1 MERPENYDSILRALH
16 PSQSWYGYS
25 DSDNRI
31 YENIIIHP
39 EVWDSGQD
47 KMVSNPHEK
56 PTKEFLDSEL
66 AQLQSEHDSQEYS
79 RNRQAEYP
87 SLNDLIVAL
96 WENVVE
102 ERAASVISLEAT
114 RQAIKAKYPK

>member
-1 MERPENYDSILRALH
+1 MIFTIEDVLVQMHSG
-16 PSQSWYGYS
+16 QWFGWS
-25 DSDNRI
+25 DPKNKV
-31 YENIIIHP
+31 YANLIIHG
-39 EVWDSGQD
+39 DQ
-47 KMVSNPHEK
+47 EK
-56 PTKEFLDSEL
+56 PTQEFLESEL
-66 AQLQSEHDSQEYS
+66 ARLQSEHDAQEYA

-87 SLNDLIVAL
+87 SINDLIVAL

>member
-1 MERPENYDSILRALH
+1 MSIGTTEA
-16 PSQSWYGYS
+16 
-25 DSDNRI
+25 
-31 YENIIIHP
+31 
-39 EVWDSGQD
+39 
-47 KMVSNPHEK
+47 
-56 PTKEFLDSEL
+56 
-66 AQLQSEHDSQEYS
+66 LQSLRPTAKWSVSSEVVNWFDDAQFEPTTAEINTEIARLEAEHNAQEYA

-87 SLNDLIVAL
+87 SINELIVAL

>member
-1 MERPENYDSILRALH
+1 MNHQAIYNTHPDVKSIRGDKGYDS
-16 PSQSWYGYS
+16 
-25 DSDNRI
+25 SDN
-31 YENIIIHP
+31 
-39 EVWDSGQD
+39 EVSLNESAIATEEARLQAEWD
-47 KMVSNPHEK
+47 
-56 PTKEFLDSEL
+56 
-66 AQLQSEHDSQEYS
+66 AQEYA

-87 SLNDLIVAL
+87 PIKDLIVAL

>member
-1 MERPENYDSILRALH
+1 MITSNGLTRLGFEAWVDFILQKDLGDTYIKEWNSALPQ
-16 PSQSWYGYS
+16 PSEAEIEAAHAEWQAEY
-25 DSDNRI
+25 
-31 YENIIIHP
+31 
-39 EVWDSGQD
+39 
-47 KMVSNPHEK
+47 
-56 PTKEFLDSEL
+56 
-66 AQLQSEHDSQEYS
+66 DSQEYA

-87 SLNDLIVAL
+87 SIDDLIVAL

>member
-1 MERPENYDSILRALH
+1 MITSKGLERLGFNPRNDFILEDVGSGVYIAEWKSDQPQPSVAEIETAHAEWQAEYDA
-16 PSQSWYGYS
+16 
-25 DSDNRI
+25 
-31 YENIIIHP
+31 
-39 EVWDSGQD
+39 
-47 KMVSNPHEK
+47 
-56 PTKEFLDSEL
+56 
-66 AQLQSEHDSQEYS
+66 QEYA

-87 SLNDLIVAL
+87 SINDLIVAL

>member
-1 MERPENYDSILRALH
+1 MTMTIHDALESLH
-16 PSQSWYGYS
+16 PTAEWVVRG
-25 DSDNRI
+25 DTLEWLD
-31 YENIIIHP
+31 EN
-39 EVWDSGQD
+39 VTA
-47 KMVSNPHEK
+47 
-56 PTKEFLDSEL
+56 PTQAEIDTEI
-66 AQLQSEHDSQEYS
+66 ARLQAEYDAQEYA

-87 SLNDLIVAL
+87 SINDLIVAL

>member
-1 MERPENYDSILRALH
+1 MVLGVQISMITSQGLKKLGFKSLSFNDDGDFLLQDDGAGTYIAEWKSASPQ
-16 PSQSWYGYS
+16 PSEAE
-25 DSDNRI
+25 I
-31 YENIIIHP
+31 ETAH
-39 EVWDSGQD
+39 
-47 KMVSNPHEK
+47 
-56 PTKEFLDSEL
+56 SEWQ
-66 AQLQSEHDSQEYS
+66 AEYDSQEYA

-87 SLNDLIVAL
+87 STDDLIVAL

>member
-1 MERPENYDSILRALH
+1 MRPEHTESVLSKMH
-16 PSQSWYGYS
+16 TGQWFGWS
-25 DSDNRI
+25 DSKNKVYANLVI
-31 YENIIIHP
+31 YG
-39 EVWDSGQD
+39 DQ
-47 KMVSNPHEK
+47 EK
-56 PTKEFLDSEL
+56 PTQEFLESEL
-66 AQLQSEHDSQEYS
+66 ARLQSEYDEQDYA

-87 SLNDLIVAL
+87 SINDLIVAL

>member
-1 MERPENYDSILRALH
+1 MITCNGLTQLGFRPEVDFSLKNGADGPFIEAWNSESPQ
-16 PSQSWYGYS
+16 PSVADIEEGQ
-25 DSDNRI
+25 RQ
-31 YENIIIHP
+31 
-39 EVWDSGQD
+39 WD
-47 KMVSNPHEK
+47 
-56 PTKEFLDSEL
+56 
-66 AQLQSEHDSQEYS
+66 AQEYA

-87 SLNDLIVAL
+87 STDELIVAL

>member
-1 MERPENYDSILRALH
+1 MRNTAIRNTH
-16 PSQSWYGYS
+16 PSVITIRGNDAFSEGNIPVILDEVKVS
-25 DSDNRI
+25 D
-31 YENIIIHP
+31 
-39 EVWDSGQD
+39 
-47 KMVSNPHEK
+47 
-56 PTKEFLDSEL
+56 EL
-66 AQLQSEHDSQEYS
+66 ARLQAEYDAQEYA

-87 SLNDLIVAL
+87 SIDDLIVAL

>member
-1 MERPENYDSILRALH
+1 MITCNGLTQLGFRPEVDFSLKNGADGPFIEAWNSESPQ
-16 PSQSWYGYS
+16 PSVADIEEGQ
-25 DSDNRI
+25 RQ
-31 YENIIIHP
+31 
-39 EVWDSGQD
+39 WD
-47 KMVSNPHEK
+47 
-56 PTKEFLDSEL
+56 
-66 AQLQSEHDSQEYS
+66 AQEYA

-87 SLNDLIVAL
+87 SINELIVAL